1 MRNRRMVMKTRRTF
15 CLIFLLL
22 SASLFVQAQSTPQV
36 IVLKPVVNQVKSS
49 PAFAELI
56 LRRTERESELEEFLI
71 DYTEEFPKVK
81 ELKFELILL
90 QNALDKISAVN
101 ASESGKLTSALGK
114 LMVRKVE
121 IGVDLWNLKRQYND
135 DHPEVKRARRKVEVF
150 EKAIREILP

>member
-1 MRNRRMVMKTRRTF
+1 MNKKIIIL
-15 CLIFLLL
+15 LIFILS
-22 SASLFVQAQSTPQV
+22 SASFTRSQTNVKVVAAQKSATNSSEQT
-36 IVLKPVVNQVKSS
+36 IKSS

-56 LRRTERESELEEFLI
+56 LRKTERESELEEFLI

-101 ASESGKLTSALGK
+101 ASESGRLTLALGK

-150 EKAIREILP
+150 EKSIREILP

>member
-1 MRNRRMVMKTRRTF
+1 M
-15 CLIFLLL
+15 
-22 SASLFVQAQSTPQV
+22 
-36 IVLKPVVNQVKSS
+36 KSS